1 MKVKELNYTARL
13 NLKSKKF
20 MKKSKKVKK
29 RLDAVTKALN
39 ENTEALERN
48 CQAWSN
54 HWDAAY
60 CAGIGEYDGA
70 VTILMVYAITYW
82 NYGRKQKSTGAG
94 DTDAHN
100 STTRRL

>member
-1 MKVKELNYTARL
+1 MTWIAHSRL
-13 NLKSKKF
+13 IAFL
-20 MKKSKKVKK
+20 
-29 RLDAVTKALN
+29 AGAY
-39 ENTEALERN
+39 
-48 CQAWSN
+48 
-54 HWDAAY
+54 AAY

-94 DTDAHN
+94 DTDAYN